1 MSALSSAWNLLE
13 RVAYN
18 HGRKA
23 GLTCLVLA
31 ILYLWF
37 PIFVVTFMSFAERE
51 VLTFPPSSLTLDWY
65 LVFLDN
71 DAAIS
76 ATITSLQISFI
87 TTPIAVAL
95 SVLIAYAIDRYV
107 FPGKSILQ
115 LVAVLPIVVPL
126 IVVGVAM
133 TIFFGIVGIQASFWT
148 VVAAHV
154 IRVIPFTVLILVPTL
169 VAFDRSLEEAS
180 YDLGA
185 NELTTFRKITVPNIM
200 PGVVAAGLLAFTI
213 SFNEFVYTYFV
224 KDARTQTLPTYLW
237 DQLRQ
242 HATPEVNVISVVFI
256 VFAISTVLIAVALTN
271 VERITTHD
279 G

>member
-1 MSALSSAWNLLE
+1 MSVLSSSWSFLE
-13 RVAYN
+13 RAAYN

-23 GLTCLVLA
+23 GIACLGLA

-37 PIFVVTFMSFAERE
+37 PIFVVSFMSFAERE
-51 VLTFPPSSLTLDWY
+51 VLSFPPSSLTLDWY
-65 LVFLDN
+65 MVFLGN

-115 LVAVLPIVVPL
+115 LVAVLPIIVPL

-185 NELTTFRKITVPNIM
+185 NELTTFRKITVPNII

-242 HATPEVNVISVVFI
+242 QATPEVNVISVVFI
-256 VFAISTVLIAVALTN
+256 VFAISTVLLAVALTN
-271 VERITTHD
+271 VERITTHEE
-279 G
+279 